1 MKLIINETVSASKLI
16 RFKKWLDGVEEKQE
30 DENQAI
36 KIGNLIDALITQ
48 PDRINMFSKLFAGHI
63 FSNDEYELINKMHH
77 SFLNF
82 IHASGIDLLIK
93 HSQKQCKYSKVM
105 TYQESDLH
113 IQAPMKCIYDIV
125 TNDNTIG
132 IDIKTTQATTKKAFI
147 NGLKYTDQDQ
157 SRYIYNSLSNLKND
171 YIIGISKIKPY
182 NCFLVNTIE
191 EGFMKTGRNKLLV
204 NLLDFYL
211 YA

>member
-16 RFKKWLDGVEEKQE
+16 RFKKWLDGVEEKPAEERQE
-30 DENQAI
+30 I
-36 KIGNLIDALITQ
+36 RIGNLVDALITQ
-48 PDRINMFSKLFAGHI
+48 PDKINMFSRSFAGHK
-63 FSNDEYELINKMHH
+63 FTNDEYELINKMYH
-77 SFLNF
+77 SYLSF
-82 IHASGIDLLIK
+82 IKTSGIDLIIK
-93 HSQKQCKYSKVM
+93 HSQYQCKYFKVM
-105 TYQESDLH
+105 EYQENDLH

-125 TNDNTIG
+125 SNDNTIG

-157 SRYIYNSLSNLKND
+157 SRYIYNSLSKLKND